1 MKRILVGSFILA
13 LTLLGCAE
21 IPESESQRYKPEPV
35 EVDDRSPGKPEY
47 VPGNPSASGCELY
60 EGASVELDGK
70 VIVIPVECEEFY
82 FETGRPLPNEPKP
95 ERFLNKS
102 FSNES

>member
-1 MKRILVGSFILA
+1 MKRILVGSFVLA

-21 IPESESQRYKPEPV
+21 IPDSELRRYEPDVV
-35 EVDDRSPGKPEY
+35 EVDEESPGEPTY
-47 VPGNPSASGCELY
+47 VPGNPDPSGCGLY
-60 EGASVELDGK
+60 AGTAVELGDE

-82 FETGRPLPNEPKP
+82 LETGRPLPSEPKP